1 MLRSHLPS
9 ARPSWDGDMK
19 PDKWPTT
26 TSSLLWLQSSAKVP
40 GGDLQLCAL
49 ARNSSHFH
57 LQRTVVSALPAVWST
72 TLWPAQASKAGLWEH
87 ASVCVSSWSQ
97 SQHHSH
103 WFKFPSHPRYSGCYS
118 RLLCGFFPGL
128 KFNLSGLN

>member
-9 ARPSWDGDMK
+9 AHPSWDGDMK
-19 PDKWPTT
+19 PDKWPTAA
-26 TSSLLWLQSSAKVP
+26 SSLLWLQSSAKVP

-87 ASVCVSSWSQ
+87 ASVCV
-97 SQHHSH
+97 
-103 WFKFPSHPRYSGCYS
+103 P
-118 RLLCGFFPGL
+118 PGARA
-128 KFNLSGLN
+128 STTRIGLNSQVTPGTAAVTADYPVAFFLG